1 MDLVIPSK
9 RIAKE
14 RLSPDSHRIRDIDLE
29 AALIFNKIAKEIPK
43 ISKELTKKN
52 KKLDEKKGVSKFYYS
67 TNERSIIAI
76 GTLSSSIYMFDENLK
91 AKNEI
96 CPN

>member
-29 AALIFNKIAKEIPK
+29 APLIFNKIAKEIPK
-43 ISKELTKKN
+43 ISKELPKKN

-67 TNERSIIAI
+67 TN
-76 GTLSSSIYMFDENLK
+76 
-91 AKNEI
+91 
-96 CPN
+96 